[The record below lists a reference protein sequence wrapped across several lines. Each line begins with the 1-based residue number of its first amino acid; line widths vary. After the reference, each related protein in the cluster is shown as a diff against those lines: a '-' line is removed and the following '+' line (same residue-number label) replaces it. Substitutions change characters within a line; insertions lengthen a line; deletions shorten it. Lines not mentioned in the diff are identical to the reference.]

1 MQPTTSFSEASAH
14 PAASP
19 LAIPASTEAQRTE
32 LGQQLEAYLAPLVA
46 YCDQQI
52 INEDLDQQT
61 FRHGYAIREAIAAL
75 LRYDEKT
82 EELLTRYRTALAVA
96 QPLAAV
102 QVPSLEQAIT
112 PNPTAAQ
119 LLVERETD
127 PIYRLGFVRGYR
139 RGVTE
144 TEARYE
150 HLVNLYAQFAVLAPS
165 AGYTPSSLATRLTTL
180 LASPAM
186 QQRAALPLATRHVL
200 GSLTSDDLRPDAQY
214 QQAHA

>member
-1 MQPTTSFSEASAH
+1 MQPLPSFSEASAQA
-14 PAASP
+14 AASP
-19 LAIPASTEAQRTE
+19 LATPAGTEAQRTA

-46 YCDQQI
+46 YCDQQATDD
-52 INEDLDQQT
+52 NLDQQA

-96 QPLAAV
+96 QPLAVA
-102 QVPSLEQAIT
+102 QVPSLEQALT

-119 LLVERETD
+119 LLAEREAD
-127 PIYRLGFVRGYR
+127 PLYRLGYTRGRR
-139 RGVTE
+139 RGTAE

-150 HLVNLYAQFAVLAPS
+150 HLVSLYAQYATLVPP
-165 AGYTPSSLATRLTTL
+165 AGYSPSPLTTRLTTL

-186 QQRAALPLATRHVL
+186 QQRAALPLDTRRVL
-200 GSLTSDDLRPDAQY
+200 GSFSSDDLRPHAQS
-214 QQAHA
+214 